1 MRMGVN
7 GESLCGWWLV
17 SLFSMLSVA
26 SLAAADLR
34 LADAVEM
41 GDKEAVRSLLA
52 EHVDVN
58 TPQADGATPLAWA
71 AHRDDL
77 ETAGLL
83 IRAGA
88 DANTAN
94 NYGVT
99 PLSLACTNRSAAMV
113 KKLLE
118 AGADPNAA
126 QPTGET
132 ALMRCAHTGSLEA
145 MKLLIEHGADVNAAE
160 TWQGQTALMW
170 AAAEKHPEIV
180 RTLLEHGADV
190 HARSNVIPLP
200 EPFLIETPGPLGFN
214 HPTTVHFP
222 KTKGGFTP
230 LLFAAQQ
237 GDVDSARILLEAGAE
252 VNEATAENGSVLVV
266 ATASG
271 HEELAV
277 FLLEQGADPNAT
289 DGFGISAMH
298 YALHEGLL
306 TLMGAK
312 RSSTDRFG
320 WLRPNMPELV
330 KTLLAHGADP
340 NARIEKNFPTLDDP
354 FLARATED
362 PPQIDPVGAT
372 PFML

>member
-26 SLAAADLR
+26 SLAAAELR

-132 ALMRCAHTGSLEA
+132 ALMSVFAANPGVTLTRQSLSRESRLGGNERA
-145 MKLLIEHGADVNAAE
+145 V
-160 TWQGQTALMW
+160 
-170 AAAEKHPEIV
+170 
-180 RTLLEHGADV
+180 DV
-190 HARSNVIPLP
+190 HIARLRRKVEEN
-200 EPFLIETPGPLGFN
+200 
-214 HPTTVHFP
+214 P
-222 KTKGGFTP
+222 KTPRYIQTVWGEGYV
-230 LLFAAQQ
+230 L
-237 GDVDSARILLEAGAE
+237 RAG
-252 VNEATAENGSVLVV
+252 
-266 ATASG
+266 
-271 HEELAV
+271 
-277 FLLEQGADPNAT
+277 
-289 DGFGISAMH
+289 
-298 YALHEGLL
+298 
-306 TLMGAK
+306 
-312 RSSTDRFG
+312 
-320 WLRPNMPELV
+320 
-330 KTLLAHGADP
+330 
-340 NARIEKNFPTLDDP
+340 PT
-354 FLARATED
+354 
-362 PPQIDPVGAT
+362 
-372 PFML
+372 